1 MSLAKKFIQITLL
14 MVIGYLLSFI
24 NKDLLLKTILT
35 VEGLVFITFSVIFYL
50 ILELIEL
57 KRRLKNYSQ
66 ENNELLE
73 ENWNLKN
80 KKRKNGK

>member
-24 NKDLLLKTILT
+24 NKDLLLNTILT
-35 VEGLVFITFSVIFYL
+35 VEGLVFITFSVIIYL

-57 KRRLKNYSQ
+57 KRRLKNAYQ
-66 ENNELLE
+66 ANDELIE
-73 ENWNLKN
+73 EICNSKN

>member
-57 KRRLKNYSQ
+57 KRRLKNYFQ

>member
-73 ENWNLKN
+73 ENWNLKT
-80 KKRKNGK
+80 KKWQVKH